1 MTEDLRK
8 ELLRAVLPHVPFDGW
23 SDRALKAGASDIAMP
38 IATMRALVPG
48 GGLELIELQSISMDD
63 EMILC
68 LLEQDGGAMR
78 IRDRITLT
86 VRLRLELAARDKEAV
101 RRAVTYLALPQNM
114 LVGTRL
120 LYLSV
125 DAIWRA
131 VGDTST
137 DWNFYS
143 KRGLLAGVYPS
154 TVLFWLQ
161 DESPESEETWA
172 FLDRRIADVM
182 KVPRVTAR
190 LSRFLYPFQQA
201 PKPQAPRL

>member
-1 MTEDLRK
+1 
-8 ELLRAVLPHVPFDGW
+8 
-23 SDRALKAGASDIAMP
+23 MP

-48 GGLELIELQSISMDD
+48 GGLELIELQSIAVDD
-63 EMILC
+63 EMIRC
-68 LLEQDGGAMR
+68 LSEQGGGTMR
-78 IRDRITLT
+78 IRDRITFT
-86 VRLRLELAARDKEAV
+86 VRLRLELAAREKEAV

-143 KRGLLAGVYPS
+143 KRGLLAGVYTS

-182 KVPRVTAR
+182 KVPQVTAR
-190 LSRFLYPFQQA
+190 LSRFFYPFQHT